1 MRNKI
6 IIGEHNEN
14 NIPSGGMCIWKNA
27 DISENDLFYLLHNK
41 TIKTKLYVSK
51 DSEEGQSLK
60 EWLENEEN
68 RNNESVNR
76 KALELL
82 SSHMEANEVMQVYD
96 IKEEEGYARG
106 YADAQR
112 DIRKA
117 LGIE

>member
-14 NIPSGGMCIWKNA
+14 NIPSGGICIWKNA
-27 DISENDLFYLLHNK
+27 DISENDSFYLLHDK

-82 SSHMEANEVMQVYD
+82 SSQMEANEITQIYD
-96 IKEEEGYARG
+96 IKEEEGYKRG

-112 DIRKA
+112 NIRKA